1 MSTPSGVPAGHLPP
15 LVPVVDSTHQSASI
29 IIATSTL
36 LFTAL
41 LFVGARLYVRYSP
54 DEEQKGRIVSRTSLL
69 GGDDL
74 LLVVSTVSLALL
86 KLSGCA
92 F

>member
-1 MSTPSGVPAGHLPP
+1 MSTQSAVPTGHLPP
-15 LVPVVDSTHQSASI
+15 LVPLVDSTHQAASI

-54 DEEQKGRIVSRTSLL
+54 DEEQKGRIVSRASLL

-74 LLVVSTVSLALL
+74 LLVVSTVRPALPD
-86 KLSGCA
+86 LSGCA
-92 F
+92 I